1 MVEPLSERLLAYL
14 GGLTVSQGEG
24 VGKPFRAMPWEADFV
39 RGAFA
44 PGVQVAALT
53 VARGNGKTALCAAIG
68 AAGLDGPLAQPR
80 GQVIVA
86 AASLNQARVLHDHVK
101 AFLAAKH
108 GPLAKANGWR
118 SVDSPN
124 MVLTAN
130 LGTGAELRA
139 IASDPAR
146 AHGLA
151 PSLVLVDEP
160 AQHPRAVRD
169 RLWAAL
175 STALGKMP
183 GSRAIVL
190 GTRPVSGSG
199 HYFTGLLDGGAD
211 YAQVHDAATDA
222 DPLDE
227 AAWLAANPSLP
238 WFPSLRR
245 TIEREAKRAGE
256 SPDALASFR
265 ALRLNAGVP
274 DVDARELVAAPAWR
288 RCIVEEREAP
298 GMEPPVAW
306 GIDLASGGAMSAV
319 AGYSLGTGAL
329 DVIAAFPSVPDLAER
344 GRRDGVG
351 DAYERMHARGELLV
365 HRGHTVKVARLLGQA
380 RERFGEPALIASD
393 YHRRAELRDAL
404 DEAAI
409 PAAKLELRRG
419 GFNDGAEDV
428 SRFRRAVLDRVVRA
442 RPSLLLATAIGEART
457 ISNAAGDEKLATVN
471 AGGRRQLARDDA
483 AAASILAVA
492 VAERNRARIERPRGL
507 RWAVAG

>member
-1 MVEPLSERLLAYL
+1 MVHGLSDRLLAYL
-14 GGLTVSQGEG
+14 RGLTVSQGEG
-24 VGKPFRAMPWEADFV
+24 VGRRFRVLPWEADFV

-86 AASLNQARVLHDHVK
+86 AASLNQARVLHDHVR
-101 AFLAAKH
+101 AFLEAKH
-108 GPLAKANGWR
+108 GKLTKANGWR

-124 MVLTAN
+124 LVLTSN
-130 LGTGAELRA
+130 LETGAELRA

-160 AQHPRAVRD
+160 AQHPRSVRD

-175 STALGKMP
+175 ATSLGKMP

-190 GTRPVSGSG
+190 GTKPVAGAG
-199 HYFTGLLDGGAD
+199 HYFTELLEGGAD
-211 YAQVHDAATDA
+211 YFQVHDAPADA
-222 DPLDE
+222 DPMDE

-238 WFPSLRR
+238 YFPALRR
-245 TIEREAKRAGE
+245 TVAREARRAAANGE
-256 SPDALASFR
+256 LLPAFR

-274 DVDARELVAAPAWR
+274 DVDSAELVSAAAFQ
-288 RCIVEEREAP
+288 RCIGEAD
-298 GMEPPVAW
+298 MEPPIAW
-306 GIDLASGGAMSAV
+306 GVDLASGGAMSAV
-319 AGYSLGTGAL
+319 AAYSLTTGAL
-329 DVIAAFPSVPDLAER
+329 AAIAAFPAVPDLEER

-351 DAYERMHARGELLV
+351 EAYVRMRERGELLI
-365 HRGHTVKVARLLGQA
+365 HPGHTVKLDAFLRDAL
-380 RERFGEPALIASD
+380 ERFGPPDLIAAD
-393 YHRRAELRDAL
+393 YHRRAELMDAL
-404 DEAAI
+404 EAAEI
-409 PAAKLELRRG
+409 PKAKLELRRH

-428 SRFRRAVLDRVVRA
+428 SRFRRAVLDRRVVVGW
-442 RPSLLLATAIGEART
+442 SLLLATAIGEART
-457 ISNAAGDEKLATVN
+457 VANAAGMEKLAKANEGV
-471 AGGRRQLARDDA
+471 RRQLARDDA
-483 AAASILAVA
+483 AAAAIVA
-492 VAERNRARIERPRGL
+492 VGIAERNRSKLERPRI

>member
-1 MVEPLSERLLAYL
+1 MTDDLPGRLLEYI
-14 GGLTVSQGEG
+14 GGLMISQGEG
-24 VGKPFRAMPWEADFV
+24 AGQPLQVMPWQERFV

-44 PGVQVAALT
+44 PDVQIAALT
-53 VARGNGKTALCAAIG
+53 AARGVSKTTTCAAIA
-68 AAGLDGPLAQPR
+68 AAGLDGPLMQPR

-86 AASLNQARVLHDHVK
+86 AASLNQARVLNDHCR
-101 AFLAAKH
+101 AFLEAKH
-108 GPLAKANGWR
+108 GKLTRARGWR

-130 LGTGAELRA
+130 LDTGAELRA

-175 STALGKMP
+175 STALGKLS
-183 GSRAIVL
+183 GSRAVVL

-199 HYFTGLLDGGAD
+199 HYFTELLDGAAD
-211 YAQVHDAATDA
+211 YAQVHDAPADT

-227 AAWLAANPSLP
+227 RAWEAANPSLP
-238 WFPSLRR
+238 YFPALRR
-245 TIEREAKRAGE
+245 TVAREAKRAAANPE
-256 SPDALASFR
+256 LLPAFR
-265 ALRLNAGVP
+265 ALRLNAGTP
-274 DVDARELVAAPAWR
+274 EVDQHELVSAVAWR
-288 RCIVEEREAP
+288 RCIVEDGP

-329 DVIAAFPSVPDLAER
+329 DVIAAFPAVPNLAER

-351 DAYERMHARGELLV
+351 DAYERMAARGELLI
-365 HRGHTVKVARLLGQA
+365 HPGHTVKVARLLAQA
-380 RERFGEPALIASD
+380 RERFGEPELIASD

-404 DEAAI
+404 DDAEI

-419 GFNDGAEDV
+419 GYNDGAEDV
-428 SRFRRAVLDRVVRA
+428 SRFRRAVLDRVVVA
-442 RPSLLLATAIGEART
+442 APSLLLATAIGEART
-457 ISNAAGDEKLATVN
+457 ISNSAGHEKLATTTQ
-471 AGGRRQLARDDA
+471 GGRRQLARDDA
-483 AAASILAVA
+483 AAAAILGVA
-492 VAERNRARIERPRGL
+492 VAERNRSRLVRPRL
-507 RWAVAG
+507 RWAVVG